1 MSPAPYTFAYQLRRF
16 ARSVDIVDDS
26 IFDRVRQLVYKY
38 VRSELGAA
46 YFELMREQDIGG
58 SPGLRMF
65 WSSEDRDHSWL
76 VNQADGSF
84 SNPIT
89 MAFGQQQPLWIVD
102 ADKAPLADSASLRDE
117 WSHSDQLTTYQPVAD
132 NESIRTLVVL
142 PLRRKRLLGVC
153 YFECGDYIGITDVAR
168 MELKLLAE
176 SIAILLELY
185 ETNRSQ
191 SEMTSS
197 AIFELQESL
206 EAAKFPKLTKP
217 HFFVAFSN
225 RADIHVRSAIQ
236 RVLHEASDRLEFT
249 DWTKI
254 NEAGNINAQIAK
266 EIVRARFGI
275 CYLSEPA
282 KEPADG
288 VEYTDN
294 PNVIFEAGMLHAHT
308 ATSDAGD
315 GAEPAGWI
323 PIREKASPPPP
334 FDFAA
339 ERIVYVPRL
348 PGGSVEEDLLLETLR
363 ARITSLLGPG

>member
-1 MSPAPYTFAYQLRRF
+1 MSPTPYTFAYQLRRF

-26 IFDRVRQLVYKY
+26 IFDRVRQLVYKH

-153 YFECGDYIGITDVAR
+153 YFECGD
-168 MELKLLAE
+168 
-176 SIAILLELY
+176 
-185 ETNRSQ
+185 
-191 SEMTSS
+191 
-197 AIFELQESL
+197 
-206 EAAKFPKLTKP
+206 
-217 HFFVAFSN
+217 
-225 RADIHVRSAIQ
+225 
-236 RVLHEASDRLEFT
+236 
-249 DWTKI
+249 
-254 NEAGNINAQIAK
+254 
-266 EIVRARFGI
+266 
-275 CYLSEPA
+275 
-282 KEPADG
+282 
-288 VEYTDN
+288 
-294 PNVIFEAGMLHAHT
+294 
-308 ATSDAGD
+308 
-315 GAEPAGWI
+315 
-323 PIREKASPPPP
+323 
-334 FDFAA
+334 
-339 ERIVYVPRL
+339 
-348 PGGSVEEDLLLETLR
+348 
-363 ARITSLLGPG
+363 